1 MIKKLPFSTEKDFC
15 LFTSRKPP
23 KLVFIESISEYR
35 YLIYKAHIGQARPCM
50 SKDNNRQTDKPA
62 SKKR

>member
-35 YLIYKAHIGQARPCM
+35 YLIYKAHIGQARP
-50 SKDNNRQTDKPA
+50 KDNNRQTEKSA